1 MGTTGKE
8 GGMSKTNR
16 LYHLAYMENNK
27 CKTVTITRK
36 EFGFIIDALCRM
48 ECDDIW
54 DMYTSAEELVFYSA
68 MEKVKQAYHAE
79 T

>member
-1 MGTTGKE
+1 
-8 GGMSKTNR
+8 MSKTNR
-16 LYHLAYMENNK
+16 LYHLAYMENNER
-27 CKTVTITRK
+27 KTVTITRK

-48 ECDDIW
+48 DKMIDIW
-54 DMYTSAEELVFYSA
+54 DMYTSAEQLVFDRA